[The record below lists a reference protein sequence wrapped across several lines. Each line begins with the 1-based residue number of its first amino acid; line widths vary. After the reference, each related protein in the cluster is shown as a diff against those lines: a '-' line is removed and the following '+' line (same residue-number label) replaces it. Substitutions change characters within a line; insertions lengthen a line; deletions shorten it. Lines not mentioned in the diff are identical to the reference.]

1 MSRPINVEVHSDDPS
16 IRSLE
21 QMIRRFLRKCK
32 DEGILREH
40 LEQFHHETKGQKERR
55 KRREGARRC
64 KKKGKPAR
72 TDDK

>member
-1 MSRPINVEVHSDDPS
+1 
-16 IRSLE
+16 
-21 QMIRRFLRKCK
+21 MIRRFLRKCK